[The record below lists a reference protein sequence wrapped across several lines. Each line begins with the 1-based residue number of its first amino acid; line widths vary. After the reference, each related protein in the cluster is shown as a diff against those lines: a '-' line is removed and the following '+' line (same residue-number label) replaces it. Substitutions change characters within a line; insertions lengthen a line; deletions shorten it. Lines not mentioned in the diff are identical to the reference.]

1 MLFKRLRSKYRGQL
15 YTELF
20 DVLESRAEKLRHE
33 MSTSRDLYGKSTE
46 RQLGQYFA
54 VINMQRCIMSNAV
67 KEGIEIKVTQS
78 NAE

>member
-1 MLFKRLRSKYRGQL
+1 MLFKRLRHKHRREL

-20 DVLESRAEKLRHE
+20 DVLEARAEKLRHE
-33 MSTSRDLYGKSTE
+33 MSTSRNIYGKSTE

-78 NAE
+78 DAE